1 MLDIKF
7 IRQNKDL
14 VQDAVTHKKAASVD
28 VDELLR
34 LDDERAKLQQQV
46 DELNHRRNVA
56 AKEKNI
62 EEGKKLKAEAAALE
76 ENLRQAE
83 EKFRA
88 LLYRVPNV
96 PSADTPLGAD
106 ESENKVLR
114 QVGEPPKFDFAPQDH
129 LDLGIA
135 LGIIDQ
141 ETAGKVSGSRLY
153 YIKGRLALLEF
164 ALIQFAYSILTN
176 RQTLAEIIAK
186 NKLEVSDTP
195 FIPVVPPVFVKLE
208 VAEKMARKDPLDDRY
223 YLEKDGQILIG
234 SAEHTLGPMHME
246 HTFDEKDLPIR
257 YAGFST
263 AFRREAG
270 SYGKDTRG
278 IIRGHQF
285 DKLEMESFTT
295 PETGLAEQ
303 DLFVAIQ
310 EYLMQQLGIPY
321 QIVAICTG
329 DMGIPDARQLDLES
343 WMPGQGKYRET
354 QTSDYMTDYQSRRL
368 GTKVRREGG
377 KAEFVHMNDATAFA
391 IGRTLVAIMENYQR
405 ADGSIEVPAVLRKFA
420 GFDEIPS
427 SG

>member
-164 ALIQFAYSILTN
+164 ALIQLAYSILTT